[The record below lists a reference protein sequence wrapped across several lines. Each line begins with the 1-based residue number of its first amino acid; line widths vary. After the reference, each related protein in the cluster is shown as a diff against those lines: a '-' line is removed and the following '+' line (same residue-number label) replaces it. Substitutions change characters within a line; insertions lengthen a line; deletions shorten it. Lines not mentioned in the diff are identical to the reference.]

1 MRIACAV
8 EYDGSAFCGWQRQDH
23 ARSVQ
28 GDVEAALSK
37 VADHE
42 VRVVCAGR
50 TDSGVHASWQIIHFD
65 TSATRSERSWV
76 LGTNANLADDAG
88 LLWAR
93 EVDENFH
100 ARFSAQARSYRYVIL
115 NRAVPS
121 ALLRRRATWV
131 HQSLDVSR
139 MQQGARYLLGE
150 HDFSSFRALACQA
163 KSPVRTIH
171 RLEVRRSGDY
181 LYLDVEANA
190 FLHHMV
196 RNIAGVLLAVG
207 RGVQSSE
214 WVRDI
219 LDKRDRTQGG
229 VTAPAAGLYLVG
241 VRYPRQYGIEPLG
254 ELPRFG

>member
-8 EYDGSAFCGWQRQDH
+8 EYDGSGFCGWQRQDH

-42 VRVVCAGR
+42 VRVICAGR

-65 TSATRSERSWV
+65 SQAERSERSWV
-76 LGTNANLADDAG
+76 LGTNANLPDDAS

-93 EVDENFH
+93 EVDGDFH
-100 ARFSAQARSYRYVIL
+100 ARFSAQARSYRYVIF
-115 NRAVPS
+115 NRDVPS
-121 ALLRRRATWV
+121 ALLHRRATWV
-131 HQSLDVSR
+131 HQALDVSR
-139 MQQGARYLLGE
+139 MREGARYLLGE

-171 RLEVRRSGDY
+171 RLDIRRSGAY

-196 RNIAGVLLAVG
+196 RNIAGVLMAVG
-207 RGVQSSE
+207 RGVHNSH
-214 WVRDI
+214 WVQDI
-219 LDKRDRTQGG
+219 LNKRDRTQGG
-229 VTAPAAGLYLVG
+229 VTAPASGLYLVG
-241 VRYPRQYGIEPLG
+241 VRYPQKYGIEPLG
-254 ELPRFG
+254 VVPEFG

>member
-8 EYDGSAFCGWQRQDH
+8 EYDGSGFCGWQRQDH
-23 ARSVQ
+23 VRSVQ

-37 VADHE
+37 VANHD

-65 TSATRSERSWV
+65 TRAERSERSWV
-76 LGTNANLADDAG
+76 LGTNANLPDDAG

-93 EVDENFH
+93 EVDDDFH
-100 ARFSAQARSYRYVIL
+100 ARFSAQARSYRYVIF
-115 NRAVPS
+115 NRDVPS
-121 ALLRRRATWV
+121 ALLHRRATWV
-131 HQSLDVSR
+131 HQALDVSG
-139 MQQGARYLLGE
+139 MQEGARYLLGE

-163 KSPVRTIH
+163 KSPVRTIY
-171 RLEVRRSGDY
+171 RLDIKRSGAY

-196 RNIAGVLLAVG
+196 RNIAGVLMAVG
-207 RGVQSSE
+207 RGVQNSH
-214 WVRDI
+214 WVQGV

-229 VTAPAAGLYLVG
+229 VTAPAGGLYLVG
-241 VRYPRQYGIEPLG
+241 VRYPEKFGIESLG
-254 ELPRFG
+254 IVPEFG

>member
-8 EYDGSAFCGWQRQDH
+8 EYDGSGFCGWQRQDH

-28 GDVEAALSK
+28 ADVEAALSK

-65 TSATRSERSWV
+65 TRAERSERSWL
-76 LGTNANLADDAG
+76 LGTNANLPDDAG
-88 LLWAR
+88 LLWVR
-93 EVDENFH
+93 EVDDDFH
-100 ARFSAQARSYRYVIL
+100 ARFSAQARRYRYVIF
-115 NRAVPS
+115 NREVPS
-121 ALLRRRATWV
+121 ALLHRRATWV
-131 HQSLDVSR
+131 HQELDVSR
-139 MQQGARYLLGE
+139 MQEAALYLLGE

-163 KSPVRTIH
+163 KSPVRTIY
-171 RLEVRRSGDY
+171 RLDIKRSGAY

-196 RNIAGVLLAVG
+196 RNIAGALLAVG
-207 RGVQSSE
+207 RGVQNSQ
-214 WVRDI
+214 WIRDV

-229 VTAPAAGLYLVG
+229 VTAPASGLYLVG
-241 VRYPRQYGIEPLG
+241 VRYADRFGIEPLG
-254 ELPRFG
+254 VVPEFG